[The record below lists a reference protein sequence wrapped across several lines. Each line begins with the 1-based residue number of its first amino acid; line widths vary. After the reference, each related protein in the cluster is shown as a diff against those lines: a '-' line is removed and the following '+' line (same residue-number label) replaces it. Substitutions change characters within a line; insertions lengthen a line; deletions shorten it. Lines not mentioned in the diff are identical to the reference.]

1 MRPARAGPPAHPARR
16 VLLAGATSFL
26 GAFLVRAFLDGTDA
40 ELACLVPA
48 GPDDDPAAL
57 LEAARA
63 RFGSVADAERARLDA
78 VACDLA
84 APRLGLDAER
94 WSALAADRDLV
105 VHAGIEANFLL
116 SYGALAPQ
124 NVRGT
129 VELLRLAC
137 AGRPK
142 AFHFLSSLTV
152 LAGREGAL
160 AEDDALESVPVFPG
174 GYAQTR
180 WVAERL
186 VRAAIA
192 RGLAGAIHRPG
203 RIVGARASGAADP
216 DDLLPRL
223 IRGLA
228 ELGSAPR
235 VALEL
240 DATPVDDVA
249 RAVVALAQKGLPR
262 GETYHLTSGAPLAF
276 ATVLER
282 LTARGPR
289 ALRGRRAGV
298 AGKRSSPTPR
308 GARTARS
315 SRSCPLLR
323 DAARSEAPVVLR
335 ERALAALAGSGV
347 TLGAVGPEDVDR
359 QLDWLARH
367 GGLRAAADL
376 RA

>member
-1 MRPARAGPPAHPARR
+1 

-26 GAFLVRAFLDGTDA
+26 GAFLVKAFLDGTDA

-48 GPDDDPAAL
+48 GSEDDPAAL
-57 LEAARA
+57 LGAALA
-63 RFGSVADAERARLDA
+63 RYGSVADAERARLDA

-84 APRLGLDAER
+84 APRLGLAPER
-94 WSALAADRDLV
+94 WGALAEDRDLV

-152 LAGREGAL
+152 LAGRDGEL

-203 RIVGARASGAADP
+203 RIVGARASGATDA
-216 DDLLPRL
+216 DDLFPRL
-223 IRGLA
+223 VRGLA

-235 VALEL
+235 IALEL
-240 DATPVDDVA
+240 DATPVDEVA

-262 GETYHLTSGAPLAF
+262 GETYHLASGAPLAF
-276 ATVLER
+276 TTVLER
-282 LTARGPR
+282 LAARGLVRSAIDEQAWREELLAHAARRPDG
-289 ALRGRRAGV
+289 ALF
-298 AGKRSSPTPR
+298 PLL
-308 GARTARS
+308 
-315 SRSCPLLR
+315 PLLR
-323 DAARSEAPVVLR
+323 DAARSAAPIVQR
-335 ERALAALAGSGV
+335 ERTLAALAGSGV

-367 GGLRAAADL
+367 GGLRAAAADL